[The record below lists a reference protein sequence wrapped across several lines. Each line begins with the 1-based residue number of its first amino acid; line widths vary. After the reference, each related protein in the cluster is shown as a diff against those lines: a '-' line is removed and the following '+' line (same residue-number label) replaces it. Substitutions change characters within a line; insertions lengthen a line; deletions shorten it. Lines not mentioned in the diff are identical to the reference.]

1 METDMQRRSAVVDL
15 GSNSVRL
22 VVFEGVSR
30 NPQPIFNEKAVLRL
44 GRGLTTTGRLNDEGV
59 GMAMEVLSRFHAIAR
74 AMQAD
79 PFEVLATA
87 AVRDA
92 SNGPAFVEMLRQ
104 SMPGVPVRI
113 LSGQEEADH
122 SAIGVMCGIPKADGL
137 VADVGGGSL
146 ELIHLTET
154 GRHDATTLPLGMI
167 RLADRCA
174 GDLDVA
180 KLLTDQDIDGVE
192 WLSRVRGQPLYLVG
206 GAFRALA
213 RLQIAR
219 TQYPLNIVHYYT
231 LDVQEARE
239 MTGWLQN
246 SSRRSL
252 ENLPGAPRKRLDDIP
267 FAAVVL
273 RRLMKKIQPSKI
285 VFCVDGLREGWY
297 MMNVAPSY
305 LPQDPMESVAR
316 DMCARFGRSNTL
328 PEILWTWT
336 GCIKP
341 NETAEEQHLRRIA
354 CWLSD
359 IGSHDHPEYR
369 AEQTYLRILRVQGA
383 GFDHRARVWLSLALA
398 VRYSVDMSAP
408 ALMPSFALLGE
419 GERRDAVACGL
430 ALRLAYSL
438 SGGAGS
444 LLEGTSLAWEGAE
457 LVLTLTSTRVAV
469 KGESVRRGLDRLG
482 QALSVQTRFEV
493 ELAV

>member
-1 METDMQRRSAVVDL
+1 MQRRSAVVDL

-30 NPQPIFNEKAVLRL
+30 NPLPIFNEKAVLRL

-92 SNGPAFVEMLRQ
+92 TNGPAFVEMLRQ

-113 LSGQEEADH
+113 LSGKEEADH
-122 SAIGVMCGIPKADGL
+122 SAIGVMCGIPGADGL

-167 RLADRCA
+167 RLADRCE

-180 KLLTDQDIDGVE
+180 KQLTDQDIDGVE

-252 ENLPGAPRKRLDDIP
+252 ERLPVRRANGWMIFPLP
-267 FAAVVL
+267 LWSCAADEKNPAQQDRVL
-273 RRLMKKIQPSKI
+273 R
-285 VFCVDGLREGWY
+285 GW
-297 MMNVAPSY
+297 
-305 LPQDPMESVAR
+305 
-316 DMCARFGRSNTL
+316 
-328 PEILWTWT
+328 
-336 GCIKP
+336 
-341 NETAEEQHLRRIA
+341 
-354 CWLSD
+354 
-359 IGSHDHPEYR
+359 
-369 AEQTYLRILRVQGA
+369 
-383 GFDHRARVWLSLALA
+383 
-398 VRYSVDMSAP
+398 P
-408 ALMPSFALLGE
+408 A
-419 GERRDAVACGL
+419 
-430 ALRLAYSL
+430 
-438 SGGAGS
+438 
-444 LLEGTSLAWEGAE
+444 
-457 LVLTLTSTRVAV
+457 
-469 KGESVRRGLDRLG
+469 
-482 QALSVQTRFEV
+482 
-493 ELAV
+493 